1 MGCLVFLMQEGGR
14 ALKSAIRKIDE
25 KFSYLLGPQPP
36 SLLSPGLIRFAL

>member
-25 KFSYLLGPQPP
+25 KFSYLL
-36 SLLSPGLIRFAL
+36 SLLPFFHLA